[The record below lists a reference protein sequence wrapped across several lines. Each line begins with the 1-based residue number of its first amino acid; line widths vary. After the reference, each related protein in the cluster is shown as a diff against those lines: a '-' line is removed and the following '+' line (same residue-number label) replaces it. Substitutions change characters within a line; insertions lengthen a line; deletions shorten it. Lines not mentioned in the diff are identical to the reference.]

1 MRRYHRG
8 FISLVSL
15 GLAVSSA
22 FGMDWPA
29 DAGLFRF
36 GFGSQRQGF
45 LKGVEFGLADSVV
58 RATADGDPVFLAVDR
73 LPGGFP
79 VPGRTL
85 LAVAHNSGMMS
96 IYTGLEPAPDL
107 VHRPKVAAGDVL
119 GYSRP
124 IGTGL
129 GMSYYFYDAREQ
141 RFLNPMVA
149 LPPLPDDRPP
159 VFRSAMLRM
168 DGIETPLEPN
178 RTVRQGNYE
187 LILDLVDTTTAG
199 GISPAYE
206 IRVTINGSERVRR
219 IYDGAWADA
228 GRKLL
233 FTSNPVTEA
242 SHLLDDGRISLGP
255 FQFSRGR
262 TVLTLAG
269 FDYAGNRR
277 EVTYSLQIQ

>member
-1 MRRYHRG
+1 MRRYHG
-8 FISLVSL
+8 KFFALASL
-15 GLAVSSA
+15 GLAISGA
-22 FGMDWPA
+22 FGLDWPA

-58 RATADGDPVFLAVDR
+58 RISADGEPVFLAVDR

-79 VPGRTL
+79 VPGKTM

-96 IYTGLEPAPDL
+96 IYTGLELAPDL
-107 VHRPKVAAGDVL
+107 DQRLEFTAGDVV

-124 IGTGL
+124 ARSGF
-129 GMSYYFYDAREQ
+129 GMGYYFYDAREQ
-141 RFLNPMVA
+141 RFLNPVIA
-149 LPPLPDDRPP
+149 LPALPDERPP

-168 DGIETPLEPN
+168 DGVDVPLEQN
-178 RTVRQGNYE
+178 RTFRQGSYE
-187 LILDLVDTTTAG
+187 IILDIVDTSTSG
-199 GISPAYE
+199 GSSPAHE
-206 IRVTINGSERVRR
+206 VRVTIDGSEQVRR
-219 IYDGAWADA
+219 IYDAAWADA
-228 GRKLL
+228 GSRLL
-233 FTSNPVTEA
+233 FTASPVNE
-242 SHLLDDGRISLGP
+242 SSYLLADGRIRLGP

-262 TVLTLAG
+262 MVLNLAA